1 MYELFCKAVLNGQLF
16 LIRVIQNRLTA
27 GNGKIP
33 DTIREKAAQ
42 GRVTARILRDSR
54 RNIKARD
61 AALMVRFALFEIKK
75 PQVPNKKKD
84 LPQSIPANVI

>member
-1 MYELFCKAVLNGQLF
+1 MYELFCKAIVNGWLF
-16 LIRVIQNRLTA
+16 LIRAIQNRLTA
-27 GNGKIP
+27 GNGKIL
-33 DTIREKAAQ
+33 DTIRKKAVQ
-42 GRVTARILRDSR
+42 GRVTAHIPRDSR

-75 PQVPNKKKD
+75 PQIPNKKKD